1 MATDEQTMEERLQA
15 WGDEVSEE
23 FGEEALT
30 AAQQVEALG
39 GPGEEAALQA
49 LAWAN
54 EVDRETLLFTLAIC
68 VSEIVRRWGIEASH
82 ATLSAL
88 LEEPA
93 IAAIGEI
100 VHAGFEVDS
109 GDTPERFRVEDI
121 EAAMK
126 AALEGDDDV
135 VIVDMDTGEV
145 IT

>member
-1 MATDEQTMEERLQA
+1 MATDEETLEERLQA
-15 WGDEVSEE
+15 WSDEVTDEYMEDS
-23 FGEEALT
+23 LT

-68 VSEIVRRWGIEASH
+68 VSEVVRRWGVEASH

-88 LEEPA
+88 LAEPA
-93 IAAIGEI
+93 IAAIGSV
-100 VHAGFEVDS
+100 VHAHAVVDS
-109 GDTPERFRVEDI
+109 GGTI
-121 EAAMK
+121 EELEALMRDAAD
-126 AALEGDDDV
+126 GDDDV
-135 VIVDMDTGEV
+135 TVIDMDTGEI